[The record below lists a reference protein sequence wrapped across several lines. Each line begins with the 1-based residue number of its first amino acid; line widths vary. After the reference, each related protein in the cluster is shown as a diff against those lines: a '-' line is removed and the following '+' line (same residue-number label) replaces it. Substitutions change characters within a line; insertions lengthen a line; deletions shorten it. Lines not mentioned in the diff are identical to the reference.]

1 MSRALLIALVVYMVG
16 YLVCMIITPPLIMW
30 AIHEDEREER
40 GYIEP
45 DTPDLFGKA
54 FLVAAFISLIW
65 FLLIPLYIL
74 MLAEKIAGRGEDD

>member
-1 MSRALLIALVVYMVG
+1 MNRALLIALAIYLIG
-16 YLVCMIITPPLIMW
+16 YIICAVITTPLIVW

-40 GYIEP
+40 GYIEQ

-54 FLVAAFISLIW
+54 ILVSMFLSLIW

-74 MLAEKIAGRGEDD
+74 VLAEKITGRGEDD